1 MKELIFPW
9 LDVGWMQLNGMR
21 TRLPHAILVSGPPGI
36 GKRELGEYFSLA
48 LLCENPAIG
57 GEPCGECGA
66 CRWFKDGNHPDFRA
80 VLPEILQP
88 ESAQS
93 GEGGDEA
100 PAEPGAAK
108 TKSAPSKVI
117 KIAQIRG
124 LDGFFNVGTHR
135 AGRRVVLVY
144 PADALTT
151 DAGNALLKT
160 LEEPPADTLFLLV
173 TSRLNDVLPT
183 VRSRCAKLLIARPEA
198 TSMLAWLKA
207 QGVADPLNALAES
220 GGSPLAAATPD
231 PAADY
236 REILLAA
243 LGGSRAI
250 DPVAL
255 AEKCEKAGPAN
266 LVSWLAR
273 WVADLALSKSRQ
285 DVRYHPRSAIVIE
298 GLASKMQARDLHK
311 YYRRLMQMRRV
322 ADHPLN
328 SRLFAEEL
336 LIDYARLA
344 ASGS

>member
-1 MKELIFPW
+1 MKNITFPW
-9 LDVGWMQLNGMR
+9 LNVGWSQLHAMR
-21 TRLPHAILVSGPPGI
+21 ARLPHAILLCGPPRI
-36 GKRELGEYFSLA
+36 GKRELGEYFALA
-48 LLCENPAIG
+48 LLCEKPAVG
-57 GEPCGECGA
+57 GEPCGECSA

-88 ESAQS
+88 ESGQT
-93 GEGGDEA
+93 GEGSDEA
-100 PAEPGAAK
+100 MVEPGTAR

-117 KIAQIRG
+117 KIGQIRG

-144 PADALTT
+144 PADALTG

-183 VRSRCAKLLIARPEA
+183 IRSRCAKLLLARPEPA
-198 TSMLAWLKA
+198 PVLAWLKS
-207 QGVADPLNALAES
+207 QGVADPLTALAES
-220 GGSPLAAATPD
+220 GGAPLAAATPD

-236 REILLAA
+236 REILIAA
-243 LGGSRAI
+243 LAGGGAI

-255 AEKCEKAGPAN
+255 AERCEKAGAAN
-266 LVSWLAR
+266 LTSWLAR
-273 WVADLALSKSRQ
+273 WVADLAMSKNRQ
-285 DVRYHPRSAIVIE
+285 DVRYHPRSASAIAVTAAKMHP
-298 GLASKMQARDLHK
+298 LALQK

-328 SRLFAEEL
+328 SRLFAEDL